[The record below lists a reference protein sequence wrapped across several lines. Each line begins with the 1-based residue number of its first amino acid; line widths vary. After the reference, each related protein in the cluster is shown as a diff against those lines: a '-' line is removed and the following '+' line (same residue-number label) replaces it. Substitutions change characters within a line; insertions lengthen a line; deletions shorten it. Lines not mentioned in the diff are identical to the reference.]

1 MDSAVTAVAGGVIV
15 VAVGLYLVYV
25 ITGILHKTA
34 GLSLVLAGT
43 AVGVVIIALGL
54 LALRYPERH
63 RLLGGLIM
71 LFGFLSWLGTS
82 GGYIMGLVV
91 SIIGGIMT
99 VVWKP
104 PAQAPPP

>member
-1 MDSAVTAVAGGVIV
+1 
-15 VAVGLYLVYV
+15 
-25 ITGILHKTA
+25 
-34 GLSLVLAGT
+34 
-43 AVGVVIIALGL
+43 
-54 LALRYPERH
+54 
-63 RLLGGLIM
+63 M

-104 PAQAPPP
+104 PPAQAPPP